1 MRPGPGPRPRGMR
14 ADALSFTLV
23 AKGAT
28 SRMNKAQIAARLAGR
43 TGLSKS
49 AAAGAVDAVFE
60 TLGEA
65 LARHEAVRIAGFG
78 TFTTKRRPA
87 RSGRNPRSGEAVSI
101 PASVAPAFKAGKA
114 LRGAVN
120 GR

>member
-1 MRPGPGPRPRGMR
+1 
-14 ADALSFTLV
+14 
-23 AKGAT
+23 
-28 SRMNKAQIAARLAGR
+28 MNKAQIAAPLAGR

-49 AAAGAVDAVFE
+49 AAADAVDAVFE

-65 LARHEAVRIAGFG
+65 PARHEAVRIAGFG
-78 TFTTKRRPA
+78 IFTTKRRPI
-87 RSGRNPRSGEAVSI
+87 RMGRNPRSGEAVSI

-114 LRGAVN
+114 LRDSAK

>member
-1 MRPGPGPRPRGMR
+1 MPGPGLRPRARR
-14 ADALSFTLV
+14 ADALSFTVV

-28 SRMNKAQIAARLAGR
+28 SRMNKTQMAARLAGR

-49 AAAGAVDAVFE
+49 TAAGAVDAVFE

-114 LRGAVN
+114 LRDAVN

>member
-1 MRPGPGPRPRGMR
+1 M
-14 ADALSFTLV
+14 
-23 AKGAT
+23 
-28 SRMNKAQIAARLAGR
+28 
-43 TGLSKS
+43 SKS

-78 TFTTKRRPA
+78 TFTAKRRPA
-87 RSGRNPRSGEAVSI
+87 CTGRSPRSGEAVSI

-114 LRGAVN
+114 LGNAVN

>member
-1 MRPGPGPRPRGMR
+1 
-14 ADALSFTLV
+14 
-23 AKGAT
+23 
-28 SRMNKAQIAARLAGR
+28 MNEAQIAARLAGR

-49 AAAGAVDAVFE
+49 AAADAVDAVVE

-78 TFTTKRRPA
+78 TFTAKRRPA
-87 RSGRNPRSGEAVSI
+87 RTGRNPRSGEAVSI

-114 LRGAVN
+114 LGDPVN

>member
-1 MRPGPGPRPRGMR
+1 
-14 ADALSFTLV
+14 
-23 AKGAT
+23 
-28 SRMNKAQIAARLAGR
+28 MNKARIAARLAGR

-65 LARHEAVRIAGFG
+65 LAMNEDVRIAGFG
-78 TFTTKRRPA
+78 TFTTRRRPA
-87 RSGRNPRSGEAVSI
+87 RMGRNPRSGEVVSI
-101 PASVAPAFKAGKA
+101 PASVAPAFTAGKA
-114 LRGAVN
+114 LGNAVN